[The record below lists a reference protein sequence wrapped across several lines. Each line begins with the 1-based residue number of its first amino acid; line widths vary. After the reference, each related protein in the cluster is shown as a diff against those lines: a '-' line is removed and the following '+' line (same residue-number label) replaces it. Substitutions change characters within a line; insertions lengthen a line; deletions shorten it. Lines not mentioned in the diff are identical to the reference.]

1 MRTYYTYILTNNSGT
16 LYIGVTNDLHRRMNE
31 HRERRNEGFTARY
44 NIHRLVY
51 FETTRYV
58 LDAIRREK
66 EWKGWKRARKIALI
80 NSMNPGWKDLSAGWE

>member
-51 FETTRYV
+51 FETTRDI
-58 LDAIRREK
+58 LNSIRREK